1 MSESPP
7 VVALLVTCLVDLF
20 RPSVA
25 QAAVTLLERTGCRVA
40 VPVQTCCGQAHA
52 SAGDRDGARRLALG
66 MIRAFA
72 GYERVVA
79 PSASCVAT
87 VRDYPTLFEPGS
99 AAHAA
104 AVALA
109 GRTVEL
115 TAFLAGG
122 TAVGKAA
129 LPAPAVIAWHD
140 GCAALRR
147 LGSAAEP
154 RALLGRVAG
163 LELKELPGREEC
175 CGFGGAFCV
184 KYPDISAQA
193 ADRKLDEALA
203 TGAEAL
209 VGADLGCL
217 LHLEGR
223 AQRRDLPLRT
233 LHVAELLALAAP
245 GEPRDPR

>member
-25 QAAVTLLERTGCRVA
+25 QAAVTLLERVGYRVA
-40 VPVQTCCGQAHA
+40 VPVQTCCGQAQA
-52 SAGDRDGARRLALG
+52 SAGDRDGARQLARG

-72 GYERVVA
+72 GFGPVVA

-87 VRDYPTLFEPGS
+87 VRDYPALFPAGS
-99 AAHAA
+99 EEHTT

-115 TAFLAGG
+115 TAFLASGG
-122 TAVGKAA
+122 GVGTGA
-129 LPAPAVIAWHD
+129 LPTPAIAAWHD

-147 LGSAAEP
+147 LGIAAEP
-154 RALLGRVAG
+154 RALLARIAG

-184 KYPDISAQA
+184 KYPEISVQA

-203 TGAEAL
+203 TGAEVL

-223 AQRRDLPLRT
+223 AQRRGLPICAV
-233 LHVAELLALAAP
+233 HVAELLARAVP